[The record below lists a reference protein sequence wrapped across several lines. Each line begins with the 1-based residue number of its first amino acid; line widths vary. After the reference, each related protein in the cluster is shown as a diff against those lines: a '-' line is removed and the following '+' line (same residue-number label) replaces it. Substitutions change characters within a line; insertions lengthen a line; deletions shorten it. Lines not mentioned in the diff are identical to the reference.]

1 MKKLILLFITLFLI
15 TSCKNDVIEKP
26 KNLISKDKME
36 NIIYDLALLEAA
48 KGQDAAMQIKFPKP
62 SDFIKAKYKVDSLTF
77 AKSTQYYASDIKEYK
92 KMYANIKARLEVENK
107 KYKDTLKVIE
117 PLEQGIVK

>member
-1 MKKLILLFITLFLI
+1 
-15 TSCKNDVIEKP
+15 
-26 KNLISKDKME
+26 
-36 NIIYDLALLEAA
+36 
-48 KGQDAAMQIKFPKP
+48 
-62 SDFIKAKYKVDSLTF
+62 LTF